1 MVVGLDKFKEFFR
14 EFNDKFVVIGGAACD
29 VILEDGEIEP
39 RATDD
44 IDMILIVDKMTP
56 EFGRRFWQFIAEGN
70 YQTRERKRGEG
81 KDPVPELFRFI
92 KPNPGYP
99 VRIELLS
106 TRPDILGEPTGFHLT
121 PIPAGEDISSLSAII
136 MDPDCYEFT
145 IANNIVEDGLRVAN
159 PVSLICLKVRA
170 FLNLTEEKK
179 TNPNVR
185 SKDIKKHRDDVFK
198 LMAASFNP
206 ESRENVPETI
216 KESLLRFVET
226 MEATIPNQSLEAS
239 LKIDTEQ
246 SRMLISLIRSTFE
259 L

>member
-1 MVVGLDKFKEFFR
+1 MKSTRLPT
-14 EFNDKFVVIGGAACD
+14 NGG
-29 VILEDGEIEP
+29 P
-39 RATDD
+39 
-44 IDMILIVDKMTP
+44 
-56 EFGRRFWQFIAEGN
+56 
-70 YQTRERKRGEG
+70 
-81 KDPVPELFRFI
+81 
-92 KPNPGYP
+92 
-99 VRIELLS
+99 S
-106 TRPDILGEPTGFHLT
+106 TRPDILGEPIGFHLT

-136 MDPDCYEFT
+136 MDSDCYEFT

-159 PVSLICLKVRA
+159 PISLICLKVRA

-206 ESRENVPETI
+206 ESREYVPETI

-246 SRMLISLIRSTFE
+246 SRILINFIRSTFE

>member
-29 VILEDGEIEP
+29 VILEDSEIEP

-56 EFGRRFWQFIAEGN
+56 EFGKRFWEFIAEGN

-81 KDPVPELFRFI
+81 KEPVPELFRFI
-92 KPNPGYP
+92 KPSPGYP

-106 TRPDILGEPTGFHLT
+106 THPDILGEPSGFHLT

-145 IANNIVEDGLRVAN
+145 IANNIVEDGLRVAS

-179 TNPNVR
+179 SNPNVR

-198 LMAASFNP
+198 LMLATFNP
-206 ESRENVPETI
+206 ESRVRVPESI
-216 KESLLRFVET
+216 KDSISRFAEI
-226 MEATIPNQSLEAS
+226 MDASIPNQSLEAS

-246 SRMLISLIRSTFE
+246 SRMLVGLIRSTFE

>member
-1 MVVGLDKFKEFFR
+1 MVVGLDKFKAFFR

-29 VILEDGEIEP
+29 VILEDSEIEP

-56 EFGRRFWQFIAEGN
+56 AFGERFWAFIAEGN
-70 YQTRERKRGEG
+70 YQTRERRRGEG
-81 KDPVPELFRFI
+81 KEPVPELFRFV
-92 KPNPGYP
+92 KPSPGYP

-106 TRPDILGEPTGFHLT
+106 THPDILGEPSGFHLT
-121 PIPAGEDISSLSAII
+121 PIPAGDDISSLSAIV

-145 IANNIVEDGLRVAN
+145 IANSIVEDGLRVAS

-170 FLNLTEEKK
+170 FLNLTKEKES
-179 TNPNVR
+179 NQNVR
-185 SKDIKKHRDDVFK
+185 SKDIRKHRDDVFK
-198 LMAASFNP
+198 LMLATFNP
-206 ESRENVPETI
+206 ESSVRVPESI
-216 KESLLRFVET
+216 KESIARFAEM
-226 MEATIPNQSLEAS
+226 MEASLPNQSLEDA

-246 SRMLISLIRSTFE
+246 SRMLVGLIRSTFE

>member
-14 EFNDKFVVIGGAACD
+14 AFNDEFVVIGGAACN
-29 VILEDGEIEP
+29 VILEDSEIEP

-106 TRPDILGEPTGFHLT
+106 TRPEILGEPTGFHLT

-145 IANNIVEDGLRVAN
+145 IANNIVEDGLRVAS

-179 TNPNVR
+179 SNPNVR

-198 LMAASFNP
+198 LMLATFNP
-206 ESRENVPETI
+206 ESRVSVPETI
-216 KESLLRFVET
+216 KVSLLRFVET
-226 MEATIPNQSLEAS
+226 MEASIPNQSLEAS

-246 SRMLISLIRSTFE
+246 SRMLVNLIRSTFE

>member
-1 MVVGLDKFKEFFR
+1 MVVGLDKFKEFFK

-29 VILEDGEIEP
+29 VILEDSEIEP

-56 EFGRRFWQFIAEGN
+56 EFGRRFWQFITEGN

-81 KDPVPELFRFI
+81 KEPVPELFRFI
-92 KPNPGYP
+92 KPSSGYP

-121 PIPAGEDISSLSAII
+121 PIPVGEDISSLSAII

-206 ESRENVPETI
+206 QSRENVPGTI
-216 KESLLRFVET
+216 KESLLRFVEM
-226 MEATIPNQSLEAS
+226 MEASIPNQSLEAS

-246 SRMLISLIRSTFE
+246 SRMLINLIRSTFE

>member
-29 VILEDGEIEP
+29 VILEDSEIVP

-56 EFGRRFWQFIAEGN
+56 EFGKRFWEFIAEGN
-70 YQTRERKRGEG
+70 YQTRQRKRGEG
-81 KDPVPELFRFI
+81 SEPVPELFRFI
-92 KPNPGYP
+92 TPSPGYP

-106 TRPDILGEPTGFHLT
+106 TYPDVLGEPTGFHLS
-121 PIPAGEDISSLSAII
+121 PIPVGDEISSMSAII

-145 IANNIVEDGLRVAN
+145 IANSIVTDGLRVAS

-170 FLNLTEEKK
+170 FLNLTKERE
-179 TNPNVR
+179 TNPEVR
-185 SKDIKKHRDDVFK
+185 KKDIKKHRDDVFK
-198 LMAASFNP
+198 LMLATFNP
-206 ESRENVPETI
+206 ESRVSVPESI
-216 KESLLRFVET
+216 KESISRFADI
-226 MEATIPNQSLEAS
+226 MEDSIPNQSLEDS

-246 SRMLISLIRSTFE
+246 SRMLVGLIRSTFE

>member
-1 MVVGLDKFKEFFR
+1 MVVGLDKFKAFFR
-14 EFNDKFVVIGGAACD
+14 AFNDKFVVIGGTACD
-29 VILEDGEIEP
+29 VILKDSEIEP

-56 EFGRRFWQFIAEGN
+56 EFGRRIWQFIVEGN

-81 KDPVPELFRFI
+81 KEPVPELFRFV

-121 PIPAGEDISSLSAII
+121 PIPVDEDISSLSAII
-136 MDPDCYEFT
+136 MDPDCYDFT
-145 IANNIVEDGLRVAN
+145 IANNTVEDGLRVAN
-159 PVSLICLKVRA
+159 PVSLVCLKVRA

-206 ESRENVPETI
+206 ESRENVPESI

-226 MEATIPNQSLEAS
+226 MEASIPNLSLEAS
-239 LKIDTEQ
+239 LGIDTEQ
-246 SRMLISLIRSTFE
+246 SRILIDLIRSTFA

>member
-14 EFNDKFVVIGGAACD
+14 EFNDKFVVIGGTACN
-29 VILEDGEIEP
+29 VILKDSEIEP

-56 EFGRRFWQFIAEGN
+56 EFGKRFWQFIVEGN
-70 YQTRERKRGEG
+70 YQTRERRRGEG

-106 TRPDILGEPTGFHLT
+106 TQPDILGEPTGFHLA
-121 PIPAGEDISSLSAII
+121 PIPAGGDISSLSAII
-136 MDPDCYEFT
+136 MEPDCYEFT

-170 FLNLTEEKK
+170 FLNLSEEKK

-206 ESRENVPETI
+206 ESRMNVPETI
-216 KESLLRFVET
+216 KESLLRFVRT
-226 MEATIPNQSLEAS
+226 MEASIPNPSLEAS

-246 SRMLISLIRSTFE
+246 SRTLINLIRSTFE

>member
-14 EFNDKFVVIGGAACD
+14 EFNDKFVVIGGTACD
-29 VILEDGEIEP
+29 VILEDSEIEP

-56 EFGRRFWQFIAEGN
+56 EFGRRFWQFITEGN
-70 YQTRERKRGEG
+70 YKTRERKRGEG
-81 KDPVPELFRFI
+81 KEPVPELFRFI
-92 KPNPGYP
+92 KPDPGYP

-145 IANNIVEDGLRVAN
+145 IANNVVEDGLRVAN

-179 TNPNVR
+179 INPNVR

-198 LMAASFNP
+198 LTAASFNP
-206 ESRENVPETI
+206 YSRESVPETI
-216 KESLLRFVET
+216 KESLLRFVRT
-226 MEATIPNQSLEAS
+226 MEASIPNQSLEDS

-246 SRMLISLIRSTFE
+246 SRALINLIRGTFE

>member
-14 EFNDKFVVIGGAACD
+14 EFNDKFVVIGGTACD
-29 VILEDGEIEP
+29 VILKDSEIEP
-39 RATDD
+39 RATND

-56 EFGRRFWQFIAEGN
+56 EFGKRFWQFIDEGN

-106 TRPDILGEPTGFHLT
+106 TRPDILGEPTGFHLA

-136 MDPDCYEFT
+136 MEPDCYDFT
-145 IANNIVEDGLRVAN
+145 IANNTVEDGLRVAN
-159 PVSLICLKVRA
+159 SVSLICLKVRA
-170 FLNLTEEKK
+170 FLNLSEEKK

-198 LMAASFNP
+198 LIAASFNP
-206 ESRENVPETI
+206 ESRKNVPETI
-216 KESLLRFVET
+216 KESLLHFVEM
-226 MEATIPNQSLEAS
+226 MEASIPNLSLEAS

-246 SRMLISLIRSTFE
+246 SRILINLIRSTFG